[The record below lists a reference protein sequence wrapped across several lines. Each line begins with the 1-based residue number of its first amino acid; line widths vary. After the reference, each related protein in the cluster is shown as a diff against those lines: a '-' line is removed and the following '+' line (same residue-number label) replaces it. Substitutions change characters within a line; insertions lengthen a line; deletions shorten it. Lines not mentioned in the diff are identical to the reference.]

1 MSEKLCDCS
10 FLKRC
15 NNGKMIVVHRA
26 SCQYG
31 EFKKEELRIG
41 YAQQSFLYIK
51 KQLEDFEHIVLD
63 AQKELVEKD
72 ARIKELEGLVEK
84 AILKK
89 DFSNYSSFLDSLKK
103 NGFSFFIAMDMGD
116 SIEYQI
122 YNDIESKEEEIK
134 SNYDLLCAC
143 ENIAKAYGERIKELG
158 IQQEI
163 G

>member
-1 MSEKLCDCS
+1 MSDNSIPMFKW
-10 FLKRC
+10 
-15 NNGKMIVVHRA
+15 
-26 SCQYG
+26 G
-31 EFKKEELRIG
+31 EFARYKNDDGTTSCYRGQRFVGAFDNNSAFCDLF
-41 YAQQSFLYIK
+41 ASFAIEVTK
-51 KQLEDFEHIVLD
+51 
-63 AQKELVEKD
+63 KD